1 MKRGRGSRLSGI
13 LLLVL
18 FCVPAR
24 IRADE
29 ASQARFHFEQAT
41 KAYERG
47 RWDEAV
53 REFFAVRR
61 LSKSGRTLFNIAV
74 CFDRLE
80 QPDKAFYYYS
90 QYLREGGDSGEQAAG
105 ARRALEQLRR
115 RVGVLTLQSDPPGAE
130 IYVDRREHGSYGTTP
145 ASVPVGPGRHNVW
158 LERPG
163 YRAVEFSLEVG
174 LGMEQTKTASLTP
187 VVGRLSVSSEPAGE
201 VLVLNAEGLTAARGA
216 SPFAASLAPGAYV
229 VEVSAQG
236 HRTKRDLLRITAD
249 NALEHTVRLEALP
262 PSTGVL
268 TVTSNQ
274 RGAVIEVDGKAVG
287 FAPSVLSSLP
297 AGARQVRVSA
307 PGTEP
312 WTGPIDIKA
321 DGRGI
326 VTVSLEPPPTTT
338 RSLATWIVGGMGG
351 AALLMSSVTG
361 ILMLDA
367 RSEYE
372 SLRSDPDGT
381 SARPAYDRA
390 STLGQATDGLLISGA
405 VALGIATFLYFA
417 TEEEDPRR
425 SNAILS
431 WE

>member
-1 MKRGRGSRLSGI
+1 MNRWCGSRLSGVF
-13 LLLVL
+13 LAFLCCL
-18 FCVPAR
+18 PAR
-24 IRADE
+24 LPADE

-41 KAYERG
+41 RAYERG
-47 RWDEAV
+47 RWEEAV
-53 REFFAVRR
+53 REFFAVHR

-80 QPDKAFYYYS
+80 QPDKAFYYYA
-90 QYLREGGDSGEQAAG
+90 QYLRESGDSGEQAQG
-105 ARRALEQLRR
+105 ARRAIEQLRR
-115 RVGVLTLQSDPPGAE
+115 RVGVLTLVSEPPGAE

-145 ASVPVGPGRHNVW
+145 ASVPVGPGRHAVW

-163 YRAVEFSLEVG
+163 YRPVELTLEVG
-174 LGMEQTKTASLTP
+174 LGAERTESAILTP
-187 VVGRLSVSSEPAGE
+187 IVGKLVVSSEPPGE
-201 VLVLNAEGLTAARGA
+201 VLVLDAEGLTAARGV
-216 SPFAASLAPGAYV
+216 SPFEASLAPGAYV

-236 HRTKRDLLRITAD
+236 HRTKKDLLRITAD
-249 NALEHTVRLEALP
+249 ARLDHTTRLEALP

-312 WTGPIDIKA
+312 WSGPIDVKA

-326 VTVSLEPPPTTT
+326 VTVSLEPPPTTR

-367 RSEYE
+367 RDEYA
-372 SLRSDPDGT
+372 SLRAAPDGT

-390 STLGQATDGLLISGA
+390 SALGQATDGLLISGA
-405 VALGIATFLYFA
+405 VALGVATFLYFA